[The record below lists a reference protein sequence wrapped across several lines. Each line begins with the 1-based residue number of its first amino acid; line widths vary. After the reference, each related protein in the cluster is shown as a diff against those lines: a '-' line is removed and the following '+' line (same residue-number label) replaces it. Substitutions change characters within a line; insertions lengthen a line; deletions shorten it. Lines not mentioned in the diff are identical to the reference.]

1 VCSIP
6 SEYYIERK
14 NKKISE
20 RYVLRWEKQYAA
32 DNFRSEIVCRFMRK
46 SAFWEDSQEFRKFIT
61 ISYEMVDKS
70 SVFVIIDI

>member
-1 VCSIP
+1 MCSIP

-20 RYVLRWEKQYAA
+20 RYVLWREKQYAA
-32 DNFRSEIVCRFMRK
+32 DNFRSEIVCRFMCK
-46 SAFWEDSQEFRKFIT
+46 SAFRGDSQEFRKFIT